1 MPRDSFILRSLVAA
15 TVEQVVAGAP
25 KPTALDQTI
34 EYGGR
39 GATA

>member
-25 KPTALDQTI
+25 KLTALDQAI
-34 EYGGR
+34 GFGGR
-39 GATA
+39 GAMA